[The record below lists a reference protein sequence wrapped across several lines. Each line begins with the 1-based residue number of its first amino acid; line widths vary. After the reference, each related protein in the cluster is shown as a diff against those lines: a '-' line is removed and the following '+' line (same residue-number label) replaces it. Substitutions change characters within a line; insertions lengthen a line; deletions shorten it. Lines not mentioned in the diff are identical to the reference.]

1 MLSILLVD
9 TVGGELH
16 QLLFASFADES
27 TPAPKNF
34 NNNQWK
40 QNLLAMSRSEAYV
53 YKRFWPK
60 SITNLST
67 APLLSAYHLPIVIN
81 EADFKKMNRS
91 LQD

>member
-27 TPAPKNF
+27 TPAPKNY

-40 QNLLAMSRSEAYV
+40 QNLLAMSRFEAYM
-53 YKRFWPK
+53 YKRFDPG
-60 SITNLST
+60 
-67 APLLSAYHLPIVIN
+67 V
-81 EADFKKMNRS
+81 
-91 LQD
+91 

>member
-27 TPAPKNF
+27 TPAPKNY

-40 QNLLAMSRSEAYV
+40 QNLLAMSRFEAYM
-53 YKRFWPK
+53 YKRFWPR
-60 SITNLST
+60 SITNVTVHGKTYLN
-67 APLLSAYHLPIVIN
+67 AYPL
-81 EADFKKMNRS
+81 DKQKR
-91 LQD
+91 